1 MILCACSVKM
11 SKVIIGT
18 LVSGCC
24 FFTVSYR
31 FAVVKFLSDLHL
43 YIAVQMRGVTP
54 LHMAADL
61 NNREGVVITKMLL
74 TCLVNADTR
83 ALDDGTYLHLNL
95 VFPFAVMTSVFF

>member
-1 MILCACSVKM
+1 ML
-11 SKVIIGT
+11 
-18 LVSGCC
+18 
-24 FFTVSYR
+24 FFTVSS

-61 NNREGVVITKMLL
+61 NSKEGVVITKMLL

-95 VFPFAVMTSVFF
+95 VFPFAVMTSVFFLSGGVLAWLSVWSEMQICIQPR